1 VLVCERHGFFEW
13 DDGPSVDHLGLDLW
27 PRLEYH
33 LYRTIEVGS
42 GQAFFRS
49 RDFEPIEERRPGVEI
64 GLVDGD
70 EQRIVLWVASD
81 LVATAGQ
88 T

>member
-1 VLVCERHGFFEW
+1 VGVVLVCERYGFLKG
-13 DDGPSVDHLGLDLW
+13 DNGPSVDPLGFDLW

-33 LYRTIEVGS
+33 LNRTIEVGS

-49 RDFEPIEERRPGVEI
+49 QDSEPVEERRPGVEV

-70 EQRIVLWVASD
+70 EQRIVFWVAR
-81 LVATAGQ
+81 ATW
-88 T
+88 